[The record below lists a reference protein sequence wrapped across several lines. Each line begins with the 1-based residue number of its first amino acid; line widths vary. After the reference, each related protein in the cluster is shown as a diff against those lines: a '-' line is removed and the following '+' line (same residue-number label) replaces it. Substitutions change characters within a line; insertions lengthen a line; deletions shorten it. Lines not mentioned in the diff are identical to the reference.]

1 MRLLI
6 QDICFSYGSNAV
18 LKGVSMEVAPGQVLS
33 IVGPNGSGKSTLLRC
48 MARVLKPRNGSVF
61 LDGREAA
68 QIGSRE
74 LARLLGYVP
83 QAVGEAFSFTV
94 LETVLMGRKPHL
106 NWGVAKKDL
115 DVVAQVMRFMELD
128 EMARRQM
135 DQLSGGQKQKVFIA
149 RALAQEPQVF
159 LFDEPTS
166 SLDIRHQLE
175 VLELVGELAR
185 QKKRQV
191 VMVLH
196 DLNLAARFSD
206 RMVMLKDGL
215 IYAAGQPGE
224 VLTPEN
230 VGAVYGVEASIVDSA
245 LGTYVLPLRPM
256 AAGQDTT
263 YLQLERKPGI
273 GSWNKTSYEKII
285 EI

>member
-6 QDICFSYGSNAV
+6 QNICFSYGSHSV

-48 MARVLKPRNGSVF
+48 LARVLKPQGGAVF

-68 QIGSRE
+68 RISSRE

-83 QAVGEAFSFTV
+83 QAMGEVFPFTV

-115 DVVAQVMRFMELD
+115 DVVAQVVKFMGLD

-175 VLELVGELAR
+175 VLELVRELAG
-185 QKKRQV
+185 QQKRQV

-215 IYAAGQPGE
+215 IYAAGQPGD

-230 VGAVYGVEASIVDSA
+230 VGAVYGVEASIKDSA
-245 LGTYVLPLRPM
+245 LGPYVLPLRPV
-256 AAGQDTT
+256 AAGPAP
-263 YLQLERKPGI
+263 LRAAV
-273 GSWNKTSYEKII
+273 S
-285 EI
+285 

>member
-1 MRLLI
+1 MI
-6 QDICFSYGSNAV
+6 QDIRFSYGSYSV
-18 LKGVSMEVAPGQVLS
+18 LKGVTMEVAPGQVLS

-48 MARVLKPRNGSVF
+48 LARVLKPQGGAVF

-68 QIGSRE
+68 RISSRE

-83 QAVGEAFSFTV
+83 QAAGEVFPFTV

-106 NWGVAKKDL
+106 NWGVAQKDL
-115 DVVAQVMRFMELD
+115 AVVAQVVQFMGLA
-128 EMARRQM
+128 EMAQRQM

-175 VLELVGELAR
+175 VLELVRELACQQR
-185 QKKRQV
+185 RQV

-215 IYAAGQPGE
+215 IFAAGRPGD
-224 VLTPEN
+224 VLTAEN
-230 VGAVYGVEASIVDSA
+230 VGAVYGVEASIADSA
-245 LGTYVLPLRPM
+245 MGPYVLPLRPI
-256 AAGQDTT
+256 AAGPAPLPATGSCT
-263 YLQLERKPGI
+263 PEKP
-273 GSWNKTSYEKII
+273 KQEVKYA
-285 EI
+285 